1 MFIEL
6 NFEQCIPI
14 ALTKIKYKDRSK
26 LHEIKPLKGSS
37 CGRGSE
43 YMDEKYIFLIC

>member
-1 MFIEL
+1 MFTEL
-6 NFEQCIPI
+6 NFEQCNPI
-14 ALTKIKYKDRSK
+14 ALMKIKYKDRSK
-26 LHEIKPLKGSS
+26 LHEIKTLKDSS

>member
-1 MFIEL
+1 MFTEL

-26 LHEIKPLKGSS
+26 LYEIKALKGS
-37 CGRGSE
+37 
-43 YMDEKYIFLIC
+43 